1 MKIIRCPDC
10 NSARIQYIA
19 VKKNLVYLQSEL
31 TQEWYTP
38 NLKTKDIQADPE
50 PALFRCVKCDNE
62 WVGINDW
69 NIKRF
74 IMVRVNLYFNFNIN
88 IF

>member
-1 MKIIRCPDC
+1 MKIIRCSDC
-10 NSARIQYIA
+10 NSARINYIA

-38 NLKTKDIQADPE
+38 NITTKDIQEDLE
-50 PALFRCVKCDNE
+50 PALFRCVKCENE

-69 NIKRF
+69 
-74 IMVRVNLYFNFNIN
+74 IN
-88 IF
+88 SRNWFVVYNNYYSY